1 LYDIIIL
8 NHFIKNWTYTREG
21 GSLLD
26 SFYEQLI
33 TTYKTTTYKIVN
45 ASFYIF
51 GFLALI
57 TLGSL
62 PLFIACAVLAAAA
75 FFGKKKLY
83 IEYEYL
89 ITNGEIDVDKIVEM
103 KKRSRVANFNIK
115 NVEILALEDSNNIK
129 DFANKPSKV
138 LDLYP
143 KTTDRKIY
151 VAMVTGGNERFQVR
165 FVPDEEFIDHCYKYN
180 PRAVKKY

>member
-1 LYDIIIL
+1 MI
-8 NHFIKNWTYTREG
+8 TVEG
-21 GSLLD
+21 GSLVD

-33 TTYKTTTYKIVN
+33 TTYKTTAYKAVN

-51 GFLALI
+51 GVLALI

-62 PLFIACAVLAAAA
+62 PIFIACAVLAAAA

-83 IEYEYL
+83 VEYEYV
-89 ITNGEIDVDKIVEM
+89 ITNGEIDIDKIVEM
-103 KKRSRVANFNIK
+103 KKRSRALNFNIK
-115 NVEILALEDSNNIK
+115 NVEVLALEDSNHIK

-138 LDLYP
+138 LELYP

-151 VAMVTGGNERFQVR
+151 VAMVTGGKERLQVR
-165 FVPDEEFIDHCYKYN
+165 FVPDEEFLDMCYKYN

>member
-1 LYDIIIL
+1 MD
-8 NHFIKNWTYTREG
+8 N
-21 GSLLD
+21 
-26 SFYEQLI
+26 FYEQLI

-57 TLGSL
+57 TLSAL
-62 PLFIACAVLAAAA
+62 PIFGACVVLSAVA

-83 IEYEYL
+83 IEYEYVF
-89 ITNGEIDVDKIVEM
+89 TNGEIDVDKIVEM
-103 KKRSRVANFNIK
+103 KKRSRALSFNIK
-115 NVEILALEDSNNIK
+115 NVELLAPEDSSSIK
-129 DFANKPSKV
+129 DFANKPDKV

-143 KTTDRKIY
+143 KTTDKKMY
-151 VAMVTGGNERFQVR
+151 VAMVTGGNERVQIR
-165 FVPDEEFIDHCYKYN
+165 FVPDEEFLNLCYKYN